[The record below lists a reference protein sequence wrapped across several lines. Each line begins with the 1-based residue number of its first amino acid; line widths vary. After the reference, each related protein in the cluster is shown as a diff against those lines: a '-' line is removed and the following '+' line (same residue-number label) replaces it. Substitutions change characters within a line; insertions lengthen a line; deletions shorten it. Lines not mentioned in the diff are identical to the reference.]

1 MAEGLLRRRG
11 KATWRFRC
19 PFCLGPR
26 SQPVLGAGS
35 AGDRSGNTDDDQA
48 LNKRSQPH
56 RYDNGYR

>member
-1 MAEGLLRRRG
+1 MAPSHLSDR
-11 KATWRFRC
+11 
-19 PFCLGPR
+19 PLGPR